1 MIKSKE
7 EILKQTFEHHKAV
20 VKPDSE
26 WAEWERCVED
36 GTVAMVIDAMEAYHS
51 QFPSQGLREEEKSK
65 VKDLIRDA
73 WGASALAHRLYP
85 ENKHT
90 FSDYWHTLDK
100 KEFESLF
107 TSTKDNQL

>member
-1 MIKSKE
+1 MRWIKASERLWKYGTPTIVKYE
-7 EILKQTFEHHKAV
+7 GSVSIETAHNITYCLPKDEI
-20 VKPDSE
+20 E
-26 WAEWERCVED
+26 WLDES
-36 GTVAMVIDAMEAYHS
+36 I
-51 QFPSQGLREEEKSK
+51 PSQGLREEEKSK

>member
-7 EILKQTFEHHKAV
+7 ETLNDCLQYILANSFDVHIVEQKA
-20 VKPDSE
+20 K
-26 WAEWERCVED
+26 
-36 GTVAMVIDAMEAYHS
+36 EALSILS

-107 TSTKDNQL
+107 TSTINYEKERT